1 MLAEQQMLIEKDD
14 FEIRMSLLLDQNA
27 EKWEAKMVEDT
38 ESLLEEN
45 LASQVV
51 TLILIFMQTLYPL
64 Q

>member
-1 MLAEQQMLIEKDD
+1 MLIEKDD

>member
-51 TLILIFMQTLYPL
+51 TLILIFM
-64 Q
+64 

>member
-1 MLAEQQMLIEKDD
+1 MLTEQQMLIEKDD